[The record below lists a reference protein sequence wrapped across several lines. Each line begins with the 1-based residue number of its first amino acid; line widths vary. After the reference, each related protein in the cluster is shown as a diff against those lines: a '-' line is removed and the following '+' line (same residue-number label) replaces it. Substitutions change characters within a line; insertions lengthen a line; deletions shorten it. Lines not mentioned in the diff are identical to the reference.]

1 MLENFQLAS
10 IIKDGAQTRLLRVPL
25 HQELQDSL
33 SESWNVQYE
42 EFVREI
48 QEVEFDSGYQPEE
61 HERFCLAN
69 YSPPSWLSG
78 QSSMTISGIDEINGD
93 EAMIDSIKGLV
104 AFVRNEHREELALFQ
119 NFTPSQVIRPGRFL
133 FLESGTYRSAP
144 RTGLTLSGKLS
155 AVYKPDENKLLF
167 HNFRTVNTFLPLADF
182 YKEASNEEI
191 KKVLNHRLLAP
202 ENREAVVLSAN
213 QWSRK
218 RFAML
223 KDSGVLDN
231 YSAQEIKS
239 RSNGYDVSIKIVD
252 DKIVFPTDKSES
264 KKLLQF
270 LNEERF
276 RGAITDTLYETNSK
290 RKAD

>member
-1 MLENFQLAS
+1 M
-10 IIKDGAQTRLLRVPL
+10 D
-25 HQELQDSL
+25 
-33 SESWNVQYE
+33 
-42 EFVREI
+42 
-48 QEVEFDSGYQPEE
+48 
-61 HERFCLAN
+61 
-69 YSPPSWLSG
+69 
-78 QSSMTISGIDEINGD
+78 ISRRRR
-93 EAMIDSIKGLV
+93 A
-104 AFVRNEHREELALFQ
+104 
-119 NFTPSQVIRPGRFL
+119 
-133 FLESGTYRSAP
+133 
-144 RTGLTLSGKLS
+144 
-155 AVYKPDENKLLF
+155 KLLF

-182 YKEASNEEI
+182 YKEASDKEI
-191 KKVLNHRLLAP
+191 KEVLNHRLLAP
-202 ENREAVVLSAN
+202 ENREAAVLRAN

-239 RSNGYDVSIKIVD
+239 RSNGYDVSITIVSD
-252 DKIVFPTDKSES
+252 EIVFPTDKSES

>member
-10 IIKDGAQTRLLRVPL
+10 IIKDGTQTRLLRIPL
-25 HQELQDSL
+25 LRQLQDSL
-33 SESWNVQYE
+33 SESWNAQYE

-48 QEVEFDSGYQPEE
+48 QEVEFDPGYQPEE
-61 HERFCLAN
+61 HERFCLDN

-78 QSSMTISGIDEINGD
+78 ESSITISGIDKINGD
-93 EAMIDSIKGLV
+93 ETVIDSIKGLA
-104 AFVRNEHREELALFQ
+104 AFVRNEHGEELALFQ

-133 FLESGTYRSAP
+133 FQESGTYRSAP
-144 RTGLTLSGKLS
+144 RTGLTLGGKLN

-191 KKVLNHRLLAP
+191 KEVLNHRLLAP
-202 ENREAVVLSAN
+202 ENQEAVVGSAN

-239 RSNGYDVSIKIVD
+239 RSNGYDVSITIVD

>member
-10 IIKDGAQTRLLRVPL
+10 INKDGTQTRLLRIPL
-25 HQELQDSL
+25 VGKLQDSL
-33 SESWNVQYE
+33 SENWNAQYE

-48 QEVEFDSGYQPEE
+48 QEVEFDSDYQPEE
-61 HERFCLAN
+61 HERFCLDN

-78 QSSMTISGIDEINGD
+78 ESSTTISDIDTINGD
-93 EAMIDSIKGLV
+93 ETVIASIKGLA
-104 AFVRNEHREELALFQ
+104 AFVRNEHSEELALFQ

-155 AVYKPDENKLLF
+155 AVYRPDENKLLF

-182 YKEASNEEI
+182 YKEASNKEI
-191 KKVLNHRLLAP
+191 KEVLNHRLLAP

-231 YSAQEIKS
+231 YSAQDIKS
-239 RSNGYDVSIKIVD
+239 RSNGYDVSITIAG

-264 KKLLQF
+264 KKLLQ
-270 LNEERF
+270 
-276 RGAITDTLYETNSK
+276 GISK
-290 RKAD
+290 NDYWWAKLA